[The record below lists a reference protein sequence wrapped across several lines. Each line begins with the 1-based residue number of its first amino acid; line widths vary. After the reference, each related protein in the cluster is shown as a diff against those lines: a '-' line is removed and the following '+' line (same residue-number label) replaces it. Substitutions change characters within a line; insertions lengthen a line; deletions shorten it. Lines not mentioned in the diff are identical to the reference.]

1 MTAAEETA
9 RVLERTLRPS
19 RATGV
24 RADAVLTAAL
34 LSELL
39 APGLELWLVS
49 AWISDVPVLDNTR
62 GEYDSLLEDPSARAY
77 TLAEILGILTD
88 RGIMLT
94 VVTRGVPENQ
104 PFLDRLTRGAAER
117 QLRLEFSPEV
127 HEKTLCGSDWLLSG
141 SMNFT
146 FSGTRV
152 NDEAVT
158 YKVDAKAAAEA
169 RIDYTRRW
177 PTLMIQSPNGS
188 NPSGDGDRDRAEAL

>member
-19 RATGV
+19 KATGV
-24 RADAVLTAAL
+24 RADAVLAAAL
-34 LSELL
+34 LAELL
-39 APGLELWLVS
+39 APSPVLWLVS

-88 RGIMLT
+88 RGTMLT
-94 VVTRGVPENQ
+94 VVTRRVPENQ
-104 PFLDRLTRGAAER
+104 PFLDRLARVAADR
-117 QLRLEFSPEV
+117 RLHLELSPEV
-127 HEKTLCGSDWLLSG
+127 HEKTLCGSDWLISG

-146 FSGTRV
+146 FSGISV

-158 YKVDAKAAAEA
+158 YKVDSKAAAEA

-177 PTLMIQSPNGS
+177 PKS
-188 NPSGDGDRDRAEAL
+188 